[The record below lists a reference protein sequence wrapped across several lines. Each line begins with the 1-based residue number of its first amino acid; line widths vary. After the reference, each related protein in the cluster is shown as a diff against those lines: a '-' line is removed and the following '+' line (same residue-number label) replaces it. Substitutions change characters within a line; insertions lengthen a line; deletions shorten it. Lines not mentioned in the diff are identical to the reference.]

1 MVSRINKPLMHEKL
15 SNKVHKNKS
24 IMTKRLLFLACCFI
38 LFSTLSFGQTVEKV
52 VVFKEDPNGLYNFEP
67 TDTGNLFYIKIVPTT
82 KPVGCLVI
90 LPSMGEL
97 VESVM
102 QQISLHELA
111 VQQDLLVIFPSINW
125 GSAKFTGAHQFLDI
139 VFKQVVEEYEIPK
152 DKFIL
157 GGLSA
162 GGMISLTYAEKAHRD
177 KDSTFII
184 PKAVFALDPPLD
196 FAHLYHQAE
205 RDVERNFSEAAVN
218 EGKWLMEMYK
228 TEFGGT
234 PEEVP
239 AEYIKYSI
247 YSHGEEDGGNAK
259 YLIDTPVRI
268 YTEPAIEWQ
277 MKNRQR
283 DLYDL
288 NAIDISAMIALLQ
301 RKGNENAEIIV
312 THDKGIRPDGTKHP
326 HSWSIMN
333 SQDCLNWALGHLK

>member
-1 MVSRINKPLMHEKL
+1 
-15 SNKVHKNKS
+15 
-24 IMTKRLLFLACCFI
+24 MTKKLLCFFL
-38 LFSTLSFGQTVEKV
+38 LFSTLTFGQTMEKV
-52 VVFKEDPNGLYNFEP
+52 VVSKEDPHALYNFEP
-67 TDTGNLFYIKIVPTT
+67 TDTESLFYIKIVPKT

-90 LPSMGEL
+90 LPSTGEL

-102 QQISLHELA
+102 NQITLHELA
-111 VQQDLLVIFPSINW
+111 IQQDLLVIFPSVNW
-125 GSAKFTGAHQFLDI
+125 SSAKFTNAHEVLDT
-139 VFKQVVEEYEIPK
+139 VFKEVIEEYEIPK

-157 GGLSA
+157 GGLSL
-162 GGMISLTYAEKAHRD
+162 GGMISLTYAEKANRENGN
-177 KDSTFII
+177 TFII

-218 EGKWLMEMYK
+218 EGKWLMEMYE

-247 YSHGEEDGGNAK
+247 YSHSEEDGGNAT

-277 MKNRQR
+277 IKNRQR

-288 NAIDISAMIALLQ
+288 NATDISAMINLLQ
-301 RKGNENAEIIV
+301 RKGNNHAEIIV

-326 HSWSIMN
+326 HSWSIMD
-333 SQDCLNWALGHLK
+333 SRECLSWTLEHLK